1 MVFWE
6 CSYEKNVVSYQFLFK
21 FEALT
26 AKSHFLTKTLCIGW
40 DVKKLNTWSH
50 FLLLSNY
57 FHFNLALHGEWPSG
71 LRLCNQ
77 NQKVLASNPT
87 RRAAGVRDPT
97 LLCGSRW
104 PSGPIFKNIV
114 INIAYKD
121 FLAATL
127 NDLLEALQK
136 GEQRWENVRKK
147 SDVNFYCIVYYE
159 SRCRNFITRNND
171 WTKITLSFK
180 YYFSKV
186 KKSGEIKF

>member
-1 MVFWE
+1 M
-6 CSYEKNVVSYQFLFK
+6 NVLYP
-21 FEALT
+21 
-26 AKSHFLTKTLCIGW
+26 
-40 DVKKLNTWSH
+40 
-50 FLLLSNY
+50 
-57 FHFNLALHGEWPSG
+57 FNLRSASKGLAVMPSVYFSHPFATPQYFGGVWPRG

-77 NQKVLASNPT
+77 NPKVLASNPT